1 MPDAEMSGRIRRAIS
16 NPHVTMLG
24 HMTGRLLTKRAGYS
38 LDEEIIFAEAKKNNV
53 IIELNSNPYRMDID
67 YKYFTRLSELGIMIS
82 INPDSHSINDA
93 MPCINY
99 GVNAVNLGAMPEGGI
114 FNAKS
119 AEEAESFFNFKK
131 EIAGRLNK

>member
-1 MPDAEMSGRIRRAIS
+1 
-16 NPHVTMLG
+16 MLG

-38 LDEEIIFAEAKKNNV
+38 LDEEIIFTAAKKNNV

-67 YKYFTRLSELGIMIS
+67 YKHFTRLSELGIMIS

-99 GVNAVNLGAMPEGGI
+99 GVNAVNLGAMPEDGI
-114 FNAKS
+114 FNTKS
-119 AEEAESFFNFKK
+119 AQEAESYFNFKK
-131 EIAGRLNK
+131 EIAGRLNKQF